1 MVYWLAYKHIIETV
15 LSSIPTSASNIGNNK
30 NMDVRADTHLRKAID
45 SQIVVYVKYTSMI
58 SVQE

>member
-1 MVYWLAYKHIIETV
+1 
-15 LSSIPTSASNIGNNK
+15 
-30 NMDVRADTHLRKAID
+30 MDVRADTHLRKAID